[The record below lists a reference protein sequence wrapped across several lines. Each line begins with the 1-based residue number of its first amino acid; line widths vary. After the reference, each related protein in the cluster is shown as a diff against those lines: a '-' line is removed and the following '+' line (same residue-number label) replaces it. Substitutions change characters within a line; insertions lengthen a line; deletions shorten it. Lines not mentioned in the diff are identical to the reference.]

1 MKQILKPRVLM
12 SNTISEKQKSVSSWQ
27 KVSPWALLYF
37 VAYFSV
43 RFVKDGL
50 LNLLPML
57 VVFVTQVENKLFWAQ
72 VAGGAALITLLVYSF
87 LYYLN
92 FKFCISD
99 DHEILLNKGVFKKER
114 LTLKFSRVQNVN
126 IAEPFYFTPVNLVNC
141 IFDAAGSVAQEAVL
155 PGVTKSYA
163 EQMRKQIFAFKAQ
176 QQTDDEH
183 VEQSEAEAENS
194 LRISNKEI
202 AKFGLMSNMAILAIA
217 ALAPFINV
225 LVDFLE
231 KKIIAK
237 VEGFYQQELGMLA
250 NAATFAMVTL
260 IVMLILMAV
269 LLSVTM
275 SLIRFYNF
283 ELYFKG
289 QKFKRIAG
297 LLERH
302 QLSMSMDK
310 VQSIVIKQNL
320 MGRLLKRFTV
330 ECLQASSGGIAAG
343 VAAKK
348 NKQTLVLPVLNSE
361 QVDSVCQWIYPWFNS
376 KKLLF
381 KQAERALLYKNL
393 GFYAVLPSAVVFLVC
408 YLGDFNSWLSLGA
421 FVICT
426 SLVSL
431 SYQRYGYYMHED
443 NGRFYMVVRRGMIG
457 VHYRV
462 FELYK
467 AQSARSVST
476 YLMRRAGVKS
486 LYIQLASGYAF
497 MPYIK
502 KQDADFIIDFTLY
515 QVESSNRGWM

>member
-1 MKQILKPRVLM
+1 M
-12 SNTISEKQKSVSSWQ
+12 SNTINEELKSSLHWQ

-37 VAYFSV
+37 VVYFSV

-72 VAGGAALITLLVYSF
+72 VAGGAAFISLLVYSF

-92 FKFCISD
+92 FRFCISD

-114 LTLKFSRVQNVN
+114 LTLKFGRVQNVN

-141 IFDAAGSVAQEAVL
+141 IFDAAGSVSQEAVL

-163 EQMRKQIFAFKAQ
+163 EQMRKQIFAFKALQ
-176 QQTDDEH
+176 QNEDE
-183 VEQSEAEAENS
+183 QPALSEADLAENS

-225 LVDFLE
+225 FIDFLE
-231 KKIIAK
+231 QKIIYK

-250 NAATFAMVTL
+250 NAATFAMITL
-260 IVMLILMAV
+260 IVMLVLMAV
-269 LLSVTM
+269 MLSVTM

-330 ECLQASSGGIAAG
+330 ECLQTSSGGIAAG

-393 GFYAVLPSAVVFLVC
+393 GFYAVLPSVVVLLVC
-408 YLGDFNSWLSLGA
+408 YLGEFNYWLSLGA
-421 FVICT
+421 FVIFT
-426 SLVSL
+426 GLVSL
-431 SYQRYGYYMHED
+431 SYQRYGYYLHED

-467 AQSARSVST
+467 AQSARSIST
-476 YLMRRAGVKS
+476 YLMRCAGLES
-486 LYIQLASGYAF
+486 LCIQLASGQAF

-515 QVESSNRGWM
+515 QAESSNRNWM

>member
-1 MKQILKPRVLM
+1 M
-12 SNTISEKQKSVSSWQ
+12 SNSIIEEQTSSSDWQ
-27 KVSPWALLYF
+27 KVSSWALLYF
-37 VAYFSV
+37 VVHFSV

-50 LNLLPML
+50 LNLLPMF

-72 VAGGAALITLLVYSF
+72 VAGGIALISLLVYSF

-92 FKFCISD
+92 FKFCISSD
-99 DHEILLNKGVFKKER
+99 NEILLNKGVFKKER
-114 LTLKFSRVQNVN
+114 LTLKFGRVQNVN

-141 IFDAAGSVAQEAVL
+141 IFDAAGSVSQEVVL
-155 PGVTKSYA
+155 PGVTKDYA
-163 EQMRKQIFAFKAQ
+163 QQMRKQIFAFKAQ
-176 QQTDDEH
+176 QQEEIQST
-183 VEQSEAEAENS
+183 EQGEVDTIENS
-194 LRISNKEI
+194 LSISNKEI

-225 LVDFLE
+225 FIDFLE
-231 KKIIAK
+231 QKIIYK

-250 NAATFAMVTL
+250 NAATFAMITL
-260 IVMLILMAV
+260 IVMLVLMAV
-269 LLSVTM
+269 MLSVTM

-376 KKLLF
+376 KKLAF
-381 KQAERALLYKNL
+381 KRAERALLYKNL
-393 GFYAVLPSAVVFLVC
+393 GFYALLPSALVFVFCFIADINTLISLGVLVVFSGLV
-408 YLGDFNSWLSLGA
+408 
-421 FVICT
+421 T
-426 SLVSL
+426 L
-431 SYQRYGYYMHED
+431 SYQRYGYYMHDD
-443 NGRFYMVVRRGMIG
+443 NGRFYMVVRKGLIG

-467 AQSARSVST
+467 AQSARGIST
-476 YLMRRAGVKS
+476 YLMRKSGLKS
-486 LYIQLASGYAF
+486 LYIQLASGFAF

-502 KQDADFIIDFTLY
+502 QQDADFIIDFTIK
-515 QVESSNRGWM
+515 QIESDTRSWM

>member
-1 MKQILKPRVLM
+1 MNNAIVEDQA
-12 SNTISEKQKSVSSWQ
+12 SSVYWQ

-37 VAYFSV
+37 VVHFSV

-72 VAGGAALITLLVYSF
+72 VAGGLALILLFIYSF

-92 FKFCISD
+92 FKFSISSD
-99 DHEILLNKGVFKKER
+99 NEILLNKGVFKKER
-114 LTLKFSRVQNVN
+114 LTLKFGRVQNVN
-126 IAEPFYFTPVNLVNC
+126 IAEPFYFIPVNLVNC
-141 IFDAAGSVAQEAVL
+141 IFDAAGSVSQEVVL
-155 PGVTKSYA
+155 PGVTQDYA
-163 EQMRKQIFAFKAQ
+163 QQMRKQIFDFKAQ
-176 QQTDDEH
+176 QQQEIQNT
-183 VEQSEAEAENS
+183 EQSETDTIENS
-194 LRISNKEI
+194 LSISNKEI

-217 ALAPFINV
+217 AVAPFIN
-225 LVDFLE
+225 LIVDFLE
-231 KKIIAK
+231 KQIIAK

-250 NAATFAMVTL
+250 SAATFAMITL
-260 IVMLILMAV
+260 IVLLVLVAV
-269 LLSVTM
+269 MLSVTM

-376 KKLLF
+376 KKLAF
-381 KQAERALLYKNL
+381 KRAERALLYKNL
-393 GFYAVLPSAVVFLVC
+393 GFYSLLPSALVFGFCFIADINTLI
-408 YLGDFNSWLSLGA
+408 SLG
-421 FVICT
+421 V
-426 SLVSL
+426 LVVLSGLVTL
-431 SYQRYGYYMHED
+431 SYQRYGYYMYED
-443 NGRFYMVVRRGMIG
+443 NGRYYMVVRKGMIG

-467 AQSARSVST
+467 AQSARSIST
-476 YLMRRAGVKS
+476 YLMRKSGLKS
-486 LYIQLASGYAF
+486 LYIQLASGFAF

-502 KQDADFIIDFTLY
+502 QQDADFIIDFTIK
-515 QVESSNRGWM
+515 QIESDTRSWM